1 MQQTFHSIN
10 SLTALC
16 GRRVMNCRRT
26 GEPRFI
32 SVMDH
37 RNVPFCA
44 QFVEVSDGQW
54 GFRMTTGEYRP
65 VSDFTAWCFMPV
77 VESESLEELAHDDLM
92 DEDGYPTAKAIA
104 TIVNWDWNLLPELFA
119 FMKSLWK
126 YPEAFDMETD
136 EKGVTTYAVSTIG
149 WSGNESLIAALE
161 KNTMAWTLS
170 WKSST
175 RGGHYVFELKP

>member
-1 MQQTFHSIN
+1 
-10 SLTALC
+10 
-16 GRRVMNCRRT
+16 
-26 GEPRFI
+26 
-32 SVMDH
+32 
-37 RNVPFCA
+37 
-44 QFVEVSDGQW
+44 
-54 GFRMTTGEYRP
+54 
-65 VSDFTAWCFMPV
+65 MPV
-77 VESESLEELAHDDLM
+77 VESESLEELGPEDLV

-104 TIVNWDWNLLPELFA
+104 TVVNWDWNLLPELFA
-119 FMKSLWK
+119 FMKSLWR